1 MLRKSKNVIG
11 LDLGTSVVKAVEIT
25 LEGPEP
31 VITGF
36 ARVEIPP
43 GGSLADA
50 VSAVFQEGNFRSRR
64 VVTSVAGQ
72 SVVVRYLPMM
82 KMSDAELR
90 QAIRFETDKHLPF
103 ELDQVQMDC
112 QALERAAPGAAD
124 GGASEG
130 EQEDMTVLLAACK
143 SDAIEEQV
151 QLVISCG
158 LTPVAIDVDLF
169 ALANAWEL
177 CGLPPEDDEAVSA
190 LALVDV
196 GATRTSINVLCGGE
210 TCFSRE
216 VAIGGQDMTQAV
228 ARRLGIEPFEAE
240 AIKRASESHEAEVNT
255 AIAPVLEDLVSELSL
270 SLDYVEHHS
279 GVRVDEILLSG
290 GGALAP
296 GAAGYIEQAT
306 ARRARAWNPLE
317 GLRVD
322 ASRVDVEE
330 LEAWASTL
338 VVAVGLATR
347 ARTL

>member
-1 MLRKSKNVIG
+1 MSVASEATESKLTIRRLHPALGAEVRG
-11 LDLGTSVVKAVEIT
+11 LDLGRPLDAASFEALRAAWAEHLVLV
-25 LEGPEP
+25 
-31 VITGF
+31 F
-36 ARVEIPP
+36 P
-43 GGSLADA
+43 GQAIDDA
-50 VSAVFQEGNFRSRR
+50 AQIAFSRR
-64 VVTSVAGQ
+64 FGELEVHHQTIIRSARAPEIFRVANVDEEGQLMAPEHPSVAQIKLAQRWHTDSSFRAIPSTGAILHGLE
-72 SVVVRYLPMM
+72 VV
-82 KMSDAELR
+82 
-90 QAIRFETDKHLPF
+90 
-103 ELDQVQMDC
+103 
-112 QALERAAPGAAD
+112 
-124 GGASEG
+124 AS
-130 EQEDMTVLLAACK
+130 
-143 SDAIEEQV
+143 
-151 QLVISCG
+151 
-158 LTPVAIDVDLF
+158 
-169 ALANAWEL
+169 
-177 CGLPPEDDEAVSA
+177 
-190 LALVDV
+190 
-196 GATRTSINVLCGGE
+196 GGE